1 MREVPTVTREA
12 RNESPPPGREAFR
25 VSQCTTPTP
34 SSCMIDDYLSI
45 SLPSHQP

>member
-1 MREVPTVTREA
+1 MREVPTVTCEA
-12 RNESPPPGREAFR
+12 RDESPPGREAFR